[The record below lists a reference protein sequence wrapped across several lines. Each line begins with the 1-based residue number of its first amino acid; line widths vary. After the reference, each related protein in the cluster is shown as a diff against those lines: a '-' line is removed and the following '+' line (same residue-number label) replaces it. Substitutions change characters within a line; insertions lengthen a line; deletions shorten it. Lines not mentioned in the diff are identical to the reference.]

1 MYLERLG
8 AILKNTPY
16 VGTRYKV
23 NIEKLKTRISSNSK
37 FCDNLA
43 IKIGSEMIKHM
54 GENSEMRMCPSLA
67 EMTWASIEPIQD
79 EGNPIVEETP
89 EKNECE

>member
-8 AILKNTPY
+8 AILKNTTY
-16 VGTRYKV
+16 VGTGYKV
-23 NIEKLKTRISSNSK
+23 SIEKLKTRISSNSK

-54 GENSEMRMCPSLA
+54 GENSQMRMCASLA
-67 EMTWASIEPIQD
+67 EMTWASIELIQE
-79 EGNPIVEETP
+79 EGNPIVEEIS

>member
-8 AILKNTPY
+8 AILKNTPSPY
-16 VGTRYKV
+16 IVTRYKV

-67 EMTWASIEPIQD
+67 EMTWASIEPI
-79 EGNPIVEETP
+79 
-89 EKNECE
+89 